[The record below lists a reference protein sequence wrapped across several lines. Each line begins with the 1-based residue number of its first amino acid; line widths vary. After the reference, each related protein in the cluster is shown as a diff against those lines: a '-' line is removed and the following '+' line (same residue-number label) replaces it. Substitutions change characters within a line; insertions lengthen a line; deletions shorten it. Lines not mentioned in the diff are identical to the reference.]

1 MRATILFSLTA
12 ILVGSGCAHSNKNAK
27 RGIGIASADSD
38 GSATGYGDK
47 KDPCAARVHFDF
59 DSTVIADR
67 DRPSLDS
74 SAQCLKDNRGLRAT
88 IEGNA
93 DERGTEEYN
102 LALGDKR
109 AVSVAKYLKALGA
122 EEEQI
127 KTVSYGEE
135 NPVCKEHAEDCWS
148 ANRRAAVQPRNAAAV
163 ETKENK

>member
-1 MRATILFSLTA
+1 MRLSVLFSLTA
-12 ILVGSGCAHSNKNAK
+12 ILLGSGCAHTKSQAK
-27 RGIGIASADSD
+27 RGVGNGDSEL
-38 GSATGYGDK
+38 SATGYDDGHN
-47 KDPCAARVHFDF
+47 PCAARVHFDY
-59 DSTVIADR
+59 DSTTIADR

-135 NPVCKEHAEDCWS
+135 NPICKGHAEDCWS
-148 ANRRAAVQPRNAAAV
+148 QNRRAAVHPRNTNAAV
-163 ETKENK
+163 QTKENK